1 MEDSSHRRPHA
12 IMIPVPLQGHI
23 NPTVHLA
30 MKLAS
35 KGFTITFVNTQFIHH
50 HITKSKPNTTSQEVN
65 VDDDIFAGARK
76 SGLDIRYKTVSD
88 GFPLAFDRFLN
99 ADTFLEGLT
108 HVFQAHVDEVVGD
121 IIREADNPPVSCLIV
136 DTFHTWPSDIANKYN
151 LLHVSFWT
159 EPALVF
165 SLYYHLDLLITNG
178 HFASCGMYLWLG
190 FIYLYICSIIFFL
203 IFYHFFR

>member
-12 IMIPVPLQGHI
+12 IMIPTPLQGHVI
-23 NPTVHLA
+23 PTVHLA
-30 MKLAS
+30 LNLAS

-50 HITKSKPNTTSQEVN
+50 HITKSKPNNTTSHEVN

-99 ADTFLEGLT
+99 LDTYLDGTL
-108 HVFQAHVDEVVGD
+108 HVFQAHVDELVGE
-121 IIREADNPPVSCLIV
+121 IVREADNPSVSCLIA
-136 DTFHTWPSDIANKYN
+136 DTFHPWPSAIANKYK

-178 HFASCGMYLWLG
+178 HFASHGLYLWLG
-190 FIYLYICSIIFFL
+190 YIYVRLYIFFL